1 MRSLVKGIGFLGLM
15 LTFYQAMAGD
25 MEPVDLGL
33 AGFMSVLLISLGES
47 NTKAASEAVE
57 SKPSFFGLVIS
68 IILSLL
74 VFLGASK
81 AFSEKPAEH
90 EHAGD
95 IIAGLPL
102 KL

>member
-47 NTKAASEAVE
+47 KNTSEAVE

-81 AFSEKPAEH
+81 AFSEKPAGH

-95 IIAGLPL
+95 SIAGLPL